1 MDKFPARLHVLFAR
15 ESRFAVV
22 IRRGPSK
29 QVCTIGW
36 DRRKDKFSMGQWLKG
51 KIYERRCDISPNGQY
66 LIYFAMNGK
75 WDSEVRGSWTAISKA
90 PYLKAIGLWAKGD
103 GWHGGGLFLS
113 KTEFWLNEGYG
124 HQLLQ
129 APPNDLKK
137 IEGFPFKADY
147 GGECLGVYYQ
157 CLQRDGWKF
166 LEAQKNR
173 KPTFSH
179 YF

>member
-75 WDSEVRGSWTAISKA
+75 PRSEVRGSWTAISKA

-103 GWHGGGLFLS
+103 CWHGGGLFLS
-113 KTEFWLNEGYG
+113 NTEFWLNELYA
-124 HQLLQ
+124 HKLLQ

-137 IEGFPFKADY
+137 SMVFR
-147 GGECLGVYYQ
+147 L
-157 CLQRDGWKF
+157 
-166 LEAQKNR
+166 
-173 KPTFSH
+173 KPIMVD
-179 YF
+179 